1 MMTEITRSF
10 LTKLTMVCVTLL
22 AVNYFLVKPK
32 VLAAKE
38 TAADLNA
45 QLSYIEYGQ
54 QDIKDHHEDLEQQI
68 TKMRV
73 VRDEMIRD
81 LEKEQTAQA
90 HQILQR
96 QAINQGLVVTR
107 IEPLKSVVKH
117 TTPANTEHASE
128 VDIREFRIEYRGA
141 FHDVIAF
148 ISEVQSGKHQGCIS
162 NFRMVPTD
170 ERNVRVSMQIRL
182 IELVTIPDQIRDA
195 FDSNSSEAIS
205 LQELSEGAES

>member
-96 QAINQGLVVTR
+96 QAINQ
-107 IEPLKSVVKH
+107 
-117 TTPANTEHASE
+117 
-128 VDIREFRIEYRGA
+128 
-141 FHDVIAF
+141 
-148 ISEVQSGKHQGCIS
+148 
-162 NFRMVPTD
+162 
-170 ERNVRVSMQIRL
+170 
-182 IELVTIPDQIRDA
+182 
-195 FDSNSSEAIS
+195 
-205 LQELSEGAES
+205 